1 MQAQP
6 GSLRQINAA
15 LLQAR
20 HAHDMTQF
28 FDQIMDRAAQGDP
41 VPTAVVH
48 PVDRRS
54 LGGALAAAEAGF
66 IAPILVGP
74 RARIEAAGPDIGDHR
89 IVDVPHSHAAAAR
102 AVELVHQGEV
112 GALMK
117 GALHTDEMLAE
128 VIARDTGIRTERR
141 ISHVFVMRTPAYPKP
156 LLITDAAI
164 NVMPDLL
171 AKRDI
176 VQNAIDMAQAIGIE
190 TPKVAILSATE
201 EVNPRLPSTIDAA
214 ALCKMADRA
223 QISGGVLDG
232 PLAFDIAV
240 SPEAVEAKNLKSAVA
255 GKADI
260 LVVPDLVAGNMLA
273 KQLDYLG
280 GADAFGIALGAQVP
294 IILTSRADGVEE
306 RKISAALAKLVAE
319 RARL

>member
-1 MQAQP
+1 
-6 GSLRQINAA
+6 
-15 LLQAR
+15 
-20 HAHDMTQF
+20 
-28 FDQIMDRAAQGDP
+28 
-41 VPTAVVH
+41 
-48 PVDRRS
+48 
-54 LGGALAAAEAGF
+54 F

-102 AVELVHQGEV
+102 AVELVHQGEA

-141 ISHVFVMRTPAYPKP
+141 ISHVFVMRTPAYAKP

-176 VQNAIDMAQAIGIE
+176 VQNAIDMARAIGIDV
-190 TPKVAILSATE
+190 PKVAILSATE

-214 ALCKMADRA
+214 ALCKMADRE
-223 QISGGVLDG
+223 QIAGGLLDG

-240 SPEAVEAKNLKSAVA
+240 SPDAVA
-255 GKADI
+255 AKKLTSGVAGAADI

>member
-1 MQAQP
+1 MA
-6 GSLRQINAA
+6 N
-15 LLQAR
+15 
-20 HAHDMTQF
+20 F
-28 FDQIMDRAAQGDP
+28 FDQLINRAAQGEP
-41 VPTAVVH
+41 LPTAIVH
-48 PVDRRS
+48 PVDSRS
-54 LGGALAAAEAGF
+54 LGGAIAAAEAGF
-66 IAPILVGP
+66 IEPILVGP
-74 RARIEAAGPDIGDHR
+74 RAKIDALSFDTSACQ

-102 AVELVHQGEV
+102 AVELVHEGRV

-117 GALHTDEMLAE
+117 GALHTDELLAE
-128 VIARDTGIRTERR
+128 VVSGKTGIRTERR
-141 ISHVFVMRTPAYPKP
+141 VSHVFVMQSPAYNKP

-176 VQNAIDMAQAIGIE
+176 VQNAIDLAQALGINA
-190 TPKVAILSATE
+190 PKVAILSATE

-214 ALCKMADRA
+214 ALCKMADRE
-223 QISGGVLDG
+223 QITGGILDG

-240 SPEAVEAKNLKSAVA
+240 SPEAVEAKNLKSDVA
-255 GKADI
+255 GAADI

-294 IILTSRADGVEE
+294 IILTSRADGTEE
-306 RKISAALAKLVAE
+306 RKISAAFAKLFAE
-319 RARL
+319 RGKL

>member
-1 MQAQP
+1 MADFFE
-6 GSLRQINAA
+6 
-15 LLQAR
+15 
-20 HAHDMTQF
+20 DMT
-28 FDQIMDRAAQGDP
+28 DRAAQGDP

-102 AVELVHQGEV
+102 AVELVHQGEA

-141 ISHVFVMRTPAYPKP
+141 ISHVFVMRTPAYAKP

-176 VQNAIDMAQAIGIE
+176 VQNAIDLARAIGIAV
-190 TPKVAILSATE
+190 PKVAILSATE

-214 ALCKMADRA
+214 ALCKMADRG
-223 QISGGVLDG
+223 QIEGGLLDG

-240 SPEAVEAKNLKSAVA
+240 SPDAVAAKNLTSEVA
-255 GKADI
+255 GDADI

>member
-1 MQAQP
+1 MADFFE
-6 GSLRQINAA
+6 
-15 LLQAR
+15 
-20 HAHDMTQF
+20 DMT
-28 FDQIMDRAAQGDP
+28 DRAAQGDP

-66 IAPILVGP
+66 ITPILVGP

-102 AVELVHQGEV
+102 AVELVHQGEA

-141 ISHVFVMRTPAYPKP
+141 ISHVFVMRTPAYAKP

-176 VQNAIDMAQAIGIE
+176 VQNAIDLARAIGIAV
-190 TPKVAILSATE
+190 PKVAILSATE

-214 ALCKMADRA
+214 ALCKMADRG
-223 QISGGVLDG
+223 QIEGGLLDG

-240 SPEAVEAKNLKSAVA
+240 SSDAVAAKNLTSEVA
-255 GKADI
+255 GAADI

>member
-1 MQAQP
+1 MDA
-6 GSLRQINAA
+6 GETGDFFGA
-15 LLQAR
+15 L
-20 HAHDMTQF
+20 
-28 FDQIMDRAAQGDP
+28 MDRAAQSDS

-48 PVDRRS
+48 PVDHRS
-54 LGGALAAAEAGF
+54 LGGALAAAEAGL

-74 RARIEAAGPDIGDHR
+74 RGKIEAVGLDLDTHR

-102 AVELVHQGEV
+102 AVALVHQGEAA
-112 GALMK
+112 ALMK

-141 ISHVFVMRTPAYPKP
+141 ISHVFVMRTPAYAKP

-176 VQNAIDMAQAIGIE
+176 VQNAIDMARAIGIDV
-190 TPKVAILSATE
+190 PKVAILSATE

-214 ALCKMADRA
+214 ALCKMADRE
-223 QISGGVLDG
+223 QITGGLLDG

-240 SPEAVEAKNLKSAVA
+240 SPDAVAAKKLKSDVA
-255 GKADI
+255 GAADI

-306 RKISAALAKLVAE
+306 RKMSAALAKLVAE